1 MPEIIDESLQKIT
14 KGAVIILFGISAGTF
29 LALVS
34 RIILVRYITQSEY
47 GIYSLGLV
55 LLNVVVLLSCLGLE
69 RGIARQVAFYRGKHD
84 VTKAKEV
91 LFSSL
96 QIVIVASVLLSLIFF
111 FISDFISVR
120 FFHIPELSAIIKIFC
135 FAIPFWVLNR
145 IFTSM
150 FRGFDR
156 AQPHVYFE
164 DLLRNALFPLLLIIV
179 ILLGLSFTWVVYAF
193 VVSLVL
199 TFVAYVVYATKNL
212 PLALS
217 DRSSI
222 FASSVTK
229 ELLLFSLPLL
239 LVGVFG
245 SIIAWTDTLMLGYFM
260 FPDDVGLY
268 NAAVPLAHLLP
279 IVLTAINFLYVP
291 VMSRLYAKDQKEE
304 TKRSYVI
311 VTKWI
316 MSVTLPIFLIFVL
329 FPEFSLDTL
338 FGFRY
343 IGAAFALQ
351 ILSIGFFIS
360 TVLGPNGAT
369 LMVIGQTRF
378 LLWSTITAA
387 IVNIILNVALIPP
400 LGINGAAIATASA
413 IAMQNFLIS
422 AKLYLL
428 TRVHPFSMN
437 YLKSAIALIVL
448 ALILYVV
455 VKNLV
460 SAIPFWLPPIL
471 LILFLGASALAT
483 LLTRSF
489 DKEDIMM
496 LLAIERRLGL
506 NLTPIKRILKRFM

>member
-1 MPEIIDESLQKIT
+1 
-14 KGAVIILFGISAGTF
+14 
-29 LALVS
+29 
-34 RIILVRYITQSEY
+34 
-47 GIYSLGLV
+47 
-55 LLNVVVLLSCLGLE
+55 LGLE

-96 QIVIVASVLLSLIFF
+96 QIVIVASVLLSLILF

-135 FAIPFWVLNR
+135 IAIPFLVLNR

-156 AQPHVYFE
+156 AQPHVYME
-164 DLLRNALFPLLLIIV
+164 NILRNALFPLLLIIV
-179 ILLGLSFTWVVYAF
+179 VLLHLSFMWVVYAF
-193 VVSLVL
+193 VSSIIL
-199 TFVAYVVYATKNL
+199 TFISYAVYATKNL

-217 DRSSI
+217 GRSSV

-239 LVGVFG
+239 LLGMFA

-260 FPDDVGLY
+260 FSDDVGLY

-279 IVLTAINFLYVP
+279 IFLAAMNFLYVP
-291 VMSRLYAKDQKEE
+291 VVSRLYAKNQKEE

-311 VTKWI
+311 VTKWV
-316 MSVTLPIFLIFVL
+316 MSATLPIFLIFVL

-360 TVLGPNGAT
+360 TILGPNGST
-369 LMVIGQTRF
+369 LMVIGETRF
-378 LLWSTITAA
+378 LMWSTLIAA
-387 IVNIILNVALIPP
+387 IANIILNIALIPP

-413 IAMQNFLIS
+413 IAIFNFSVS
-422 AKLYLL
+422 AKLYSL
-428 TRVHPFSMN
+428 TKIHPFSMN
-437 YLKSAIALIVL
+437 YLKSALALIVL
-448 ALILYVV
+448 ALILYAV

-506 NLTPIKRILKRFM
+506 NLSAIKRILRRFV